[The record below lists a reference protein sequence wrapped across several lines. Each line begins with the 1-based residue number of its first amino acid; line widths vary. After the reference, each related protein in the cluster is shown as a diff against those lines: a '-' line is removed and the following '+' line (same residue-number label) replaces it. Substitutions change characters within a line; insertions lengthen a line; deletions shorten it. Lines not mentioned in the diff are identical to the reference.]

1 MALEH
6 AKGTKMAGSTSDGS
20 ALIRAGATK
29 EPDPQLRCPDSLARD
44 FIDDLPVARLGDSR
58 VGHRLGRWLTERTV
72 PGGYWYE
79 IARVKHFD
87 RLLLESARAGVAQV
101 VILGAGLD
109 SRAYRFADELA
120 GIRVFEV
127 DHPVT
132 ADRKLERV
140 KAALGEVPPHVTY
153 VRADLEREAL
163 EQRLEENG
171 FDARASVFV
180 LWSGVTMYL
189 NSAALDAVLAWSAKR
204 PAGSSIAFDYDFKA
218 FIAGD
223 DRFHGAARTRRRV
236 ERGGEQLSFGLDPA
250 QMDRFIGDRGLALES
265 NLLPDDLADRYL
277 RDSSGNLAGQPYGF
291 MGIVHAQV
299 PEASLEDQR
308 AAPSR
313 GADGDAGARGT

>member
-6 AKGTKMAGSTSDGS
+6 AKGTKVSGSTSDAS

-29 EPDPQLRCPDSLARD
+29 EPDPQLRCADSLARD
-44 FIDDLPVARLGDSR
+44 FIDDLPIARLVDSR
-58 VGHRLGRWLTERTV
+58 VGHRLGRWLVERSV

-87 RLLLESARAGVAQV
+87 RLLLESVGAGVAQV

-120 GIRVFEV
+120 GVRVFEV

-140 KAALGEVPPHVTY
+140 KAALGEVPACVTY
-153 VRADLEREAL
+153 VRADLERDAL
-163 EQRLEENG
+163 EQRLGESG
-171 FDARASVFV
+171 FDARASVFA

-189 NSAALDAVLAWSAKR
+189 NSAALDAVLTWFAGR
-204 PAGSSIAFDYDFKA
+204 PGGSSIAFDYDFEA

-223 DRFHGAARTRRRV
+223 DRFHGAAGARRRMDR
-236 ERGGEQLSFGLDPA
+236 RGEPLSFGLDPA
-250 QMDRFIGDRGLALES
+250 QLDRFIASRGLALES

-277 RDSSGNLAGQPYGF
+277 RDSSGNLAGRPFGF

-299 PEASLEDQR
+299 PEASLEE
-308 AAPSR
+308 
-313 GADGDAGARGT
+313 

>member
-1 MALEH
+1 LAPMALEH
-6 AKGTKMAGSTSDGS
+6 ARGTKMAGSTSDGS

-44 FIDDLPVARLGDSR
+44 FVDDLPVARLGDSR
-58 VGHRLGRWLTERTV
+58 VGHRLGRWLTERSV

-87 RLLLESARAGVAQV
+87 RVLLESVTAGVAQV

-120 GIRVFEV
+120 GVRVFEV

-132 ADRKLERV
+132 AERKLERV
-140 KAALGEVPPHVTY
+140 KTALGEVPAHVTY
-153 VRADLEREAL
+153 VKADLQREP
-163 EQRLEENG
+163 LEERLGDSG
-171 FDARASVFV
+171 FDGAASVFV

-189 NSAALDAVLAWSAKR
+189 DATALDAVLTWFAGR
-204 PAGSSIAFDYDFKA
+204 PAGSSIAFDYDFEA

-236 ERGGEQLSFGLDPA
+236 ERGGERLSFGLDPA
-250 QMDRFIGDRGLALES
+250 RMDHFIESRGLALET

-277 RDSSGNLAGQPYGF
+277 RDSSGKIAGRPYGF

-299 PEASLEDQR
+299 PEDSPED
-308 AAPSR
+308 
-313 GADGDAGARGT
+313 

>member
-6 AKGTKMAGSTSDGS
+6 AKGTKLAGSTSDGS

-29 EPDPQLRCPDSLARD
+29 ERDPQLRCPDSLART
-44 FIDDLPVARLGDSR
+44 FIDDLPLARLGDRR
-58 VGHRLGRWLTERTV
+58 VGHRIGRWLTERTV

-87 RLLLESARAGVAQV
+87 RLLLESAAEGVAQV

-109 SRAYRFADELA
+109 SRAYRFEQELA
-120 GIRVFEV
+120 GITVFEV

-140 KAALGEVPPHVTY
+140 KAALGEIPAHVTY
-153 VRADLEREAL
+153 VRADLQREAL
-163 EQRLEENG
+163 GEHLGESG
-171 FDARASVFV
+171 FDAGASVFV

-189 NSAALDAVLAWSAKR
+189 NSAALDAVLKWFAER
-204 PAGSSIAFDYDFKA
+204 PAGSSIAFDYDFEA

-223 DRFHGAARTRRRV
+223 DHFHGAARTRRRV

-250 QMDRFIGDRGLALES
+250 RMDRFIESRGLALEA

-277 RDSSGNLAGQPYGF
+277 RDSTGRIGGRPYGF

-299 PEASLEDQR
+299 PEASPEN
-308 AAPSR
+308 
-313 GADGDAGARGT
+313 

>member
-6 AKGTKMAGSTSDGS
+6 AKGTKIAGSTSDGS

-29 EPDPQLRCPDSLARD
+29 ELDPQLRCPDSLARD

-58 VGHRLGRWLTERTV
+58 VGHRLGRWLTERSV

-87 RLLLESARAGVAQV
+87 RLLLESVAAGVAQV

-120 GIRVFEV
+120 GVRVFEV

-132 ADRKLERV
+132 AGRKLERV
-140 KAALGEVPPHVTY
+140 RSALGEVPAHVTY
-153 VRADLEREAL
+153 VHADLQREAL
-163 EQRLEENG
+163 EERLYASG
-171 FDARASVFV
+171 FDAGASVFV

-189 NSAALDAVLAWSAKR
+189 DSAALDAVLAWFAAR
-204 PAGSSIAFDYDFKA
+204 PAGSSIAFDYDFEA

-236 ERGGEQLSFGLDPA
+236 ERGGEQLSFGLDPTR
-250 QMDRFIGDRGLALES
+250 MNHFIESRGLALET
-265 NLLPDDLADRYL
+265 NLLPEDLADHYL
-277 RDSSGNLAGQPYGF
+277 RDSAGRIAGRPYGF

-299 PEASLEDQR
+299 PQASPEE
-308 AAPSR
+308 
-313 GADGDAGARGT
+313 